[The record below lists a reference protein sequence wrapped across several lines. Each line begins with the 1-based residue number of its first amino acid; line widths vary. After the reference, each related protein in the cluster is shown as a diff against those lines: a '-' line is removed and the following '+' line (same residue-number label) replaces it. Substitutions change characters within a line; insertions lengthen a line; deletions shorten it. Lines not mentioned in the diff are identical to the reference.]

1 MKTTTTTTREAG
13 LKFKEN
19 KYALYCTLQ
28 CYLEKYFVHQ
38 QDSSFPDVRLGGHK
52 LVEKKMGEFTS
63 IPGAPTINM
72 GNSNKKILFR
82 KPI

>member
-1 MKTTTTTTREAG
+1 M
-13 LKFKEN
+13 
-19 KYALYCTLQ
+19 Q

-72 GNSNKKILFR
+72 GNSIQTRNSYLGNQYKWVGKKASQT
-82 KPI
+82 PATQG

>member
-52 LVEKKMGEFTS
+52 LVEKKDGRIYKYTRGTYHRHGEFKLETVV
-63 IPGAPTINM
+63 
-72 GNSNKKILFR
+72 
-82 KPI
+82 

>member
-1 MKTTTTTTREAG
+1 MKTTTTDAG

-19 KYALYCTLQ
+19 KYALYFTVQ

-52 LVEKKMGEFTS
+52 LME
-63 IPGAPTINM
+63 
-72 GNSNKKILFR
+72 NKDGRMYKNTRHLI
-82 KPI
+82 

>member
-1 MKTTTTTTREAG
+1 MKTTTTTTTTREAG

-19 KYALYCTLQ
+19 KYALYCTVQ

-52 LVEKKMGEFTS
+52 LVENKGGRIYQYTRGTYHRHGELKLETVV
-63 IPGAPTINM
+63 
-72 GNSNKKILFR
+72 
-82 KPI
+82 